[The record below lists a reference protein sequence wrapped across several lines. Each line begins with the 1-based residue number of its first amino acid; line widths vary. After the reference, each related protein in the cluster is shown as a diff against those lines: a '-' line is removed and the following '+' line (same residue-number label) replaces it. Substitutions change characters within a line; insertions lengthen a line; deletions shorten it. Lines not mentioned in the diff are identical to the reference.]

1 MFCAASPHE
10 HHPTGP
16 NSLAWAHLRQPRPFA
31 IPPDSKQQ
39 CWEGSGRPLGLDFVL
54 GIPVGRLGE
63 LQCRFKNTCFYKTD
77 GQGNYG
83 HNLGNILKMWDIL
96 RDILTFWDM
105 GGTSCRTS
113 CGTFS
118 HFGTSWGHLAGHL
131 AGHSHISGHLGTSC
145 GTSCGTFSHFGTSR
159 DILRD
164 ILRDIWWGRPETKTF
179 SKTFCKTF

>member
-1 MFCAASPHE
+1 MCSVFS
-10 HHPTGP
+10 
-16 NSLAWAHLRQPRPFA
+16 R
-31 IPPDSKQQ
+31 
-39 CWEGSGRPLGLDFVL
+39 GR
-54 GIPVGRLGE
+54 RGE
-63 LQCRFKNTCFYKTD
+63 LWSRFKNTCLYKTD

-83 HNLGNILKMWDIL
+83 HILGNILKMWDIL

-105 GGTSCRTS
+105 LGTSCRKS

-145 GTSCGTFSHFGTSR
+145 GTSCGTFSHFGTSW

-164 ILRDIWWGRPETKTF
+164 ILRDIWWGRPGTEHILKHFERHFKRPKHTLKTF
-179 SKTFCKTF
+179 

>member
-1 MFCAASPHE
+1 MQCQQTPVTIPIRSLSTQSTTVSFRQVLRDTNSGKDLDAPGLRFCARYTRGAD
-10 HHPTGP
+10 G
-16 NSLAWAHLRQPRPFA
+16 
-31 IPPDSKQQ
+31 
-39 CWEGSGRPLGLDFVL
+39 
-54 GIPVGRLGE
+54 GE
-63 LQCRFKNTCFYKTD
+63 LWSRFKNTCLYKTD

-83 HNLGNILKMWDIL
+83 HILGNILKMWDIL

-105 GGTSCRTS
+105 LGTSCRTS

-145 GTSCGTFSHFGTSR
+145 GTSCGTFSHFGTSW

-164 ILRDIWWGRPETKTF
+164 ILRDIWWGRPGTKDILKTF
-179 SKTFCKTF
+179 WKTF